1 MAKLILT
8 LPDGMGIEHTL
19 TGEIVLGRDPTSSL
33 TLNDTKASRRHCR
46 FYLAGGI
53 WMLED
58 LGSSNGT
65 VVNGMLA
72 KRKRLAH
79 GDRIQIGGTV
89 IVYDAPNDVPEAAPI
104 PAKSAP
110 SAPVRGSGAPVPGSA
125 PARGA
130 GPARRADKTRPNR
143 RGR

>member
-19 TGEIVLGRDPTSSL
+19 TGEITLGRDPTSSL
-33 TLNDTKASRRHCR
+33 TLNDTTTSRRHCR

-65 VVNGMLA
+65 VVNGTLA

-89 IVYDAPNDVPEAAPI
+89 IVYEAPDEVPEAAPI

-110 SAPVRGSGAPVPGSA
+110 RAPVRGTGAPVRGSAPPRGPGPS
-125 PARGA
+125 
-130 GPARRADKTRPNR
+130 RRSSGGRPGR